1 MATSTAPVLWVEMRR
16 APSSLSTTS
25 GGQDPSPTFLNEQS
39 DVNGSI
45 NGGVG
50 NNINGSTAANI
61 GGIKKDSADL
71 IIGSWND
78 EDTEKVHFQTHLQC
92 YLIDDV
98 VPFWRMYISM
108 HKFTF

>member
-1 MATSTAPVLWVEMRR
+1 M
-16 APSSLSTTS
+16 
-25 GGQDPSPTFLNEQS
+25 
-39 DVNGSI
+39 
-45 NGGVG
+45 
-50 NNINGSTAANI
+50 

-78 EDTEKVHFQTHLQC
+78 EDTEKVLFQTHLQC
-92 YLIDDV
+92 YLI